1 MPTDV
6 LSSIVLSSIRQPI
19 LIASHPRS
27 GTHLTIDFLR
37 KQFSACASWKYP
49 GEPLDYLYLALEGF
63 TPKNSQGFEKKAR
76 TILKRCAAAGST
88 STLRP
93 LFKTHAYPQLHY
105 LAKQHPDLHDQVI
118 QNATQ
123 IYVVR
128 DGRSVLCSFH
138 LFMQS
143 FAPATRCPISEFLRQ
158 QVNGRSRV
166 KAWADHVEA
175 WMAQPN
181 VHLLKFEDLIHNPQ
195 NTLESLGTL
204 LDLTPRYVEPLLP
217 RSPKNIWQG
226 RWARLTQWQP
236 ESTAIIGY
244 YQGQKTQKWK
254 EAFTE
259 SDRAFF
265 HQEAGDLLI
274 KLGYVD
280 SDAWV
285 SHLSSSK
292 S

>member
-1 MPTDV
+1 MQSACSD
-6 LSSIVLSSIRQPI
+6 IVGLAKSPI
-19 LIASHPRS
+19 LVASHPRS

-37 KQFSACASWKYP
+37 KHFPACSSWKYP
-49 GEPLDYLYLALEGF
+49 GETLDYLYLALEGL
-63 TPKNSQGFEKKAR
+63 TATGNQGFAKKSGK
-76 TILKRCAAAGST
+76 ILKRFSELKSAET
-88 STLRP
+88 SRP
-93 LFKTHAYPQLHY
+93 LLKTHGSPQL
-105 LAKQHPDLHDQVI
+105 QHLKENYVDLHRWI
-118 QNATQ
+118 QHNATQ

-143 FAPATRCPISEFLRQ
+143 FAPETRCPISEFLRQ

-175 WMAQPN
+175 WMAQPD
-181 VHLLKFEDLIHNPQ
+181 VHLLKFEDLIHSPQ
-195 NTLESLGTL
+195 STLEHLGKW

-217 RSPKNIWQG
+217 QSPKNIWQG
-226 RWARLTQWQP
+226 RWARLTQWRP

-244 YQGQKTQKWK
+244 YNGQKTQKWK
-254 EAFTE
+254 DAFTE

-285 SHLSSSK
+285 SHPHRSK
-292 S
+292 A